1 MGPAP
6 NTVNLGACSRV
17 RRSLP
22 LLAGIW
28 VRLWFTMMFL
38 VVFSHTF
45 HGSHPLR
52 EVLVRHVRVLT
63 GLDMQIRLNELAL
76 FVPAPHASLVH
87 EPRVFGRSSQAEL
100 PSADVASHGG
110 GRTSAPPNHSSRGMV
125 SSSDPRPE
133 VEEDV
138 EEPRCNRGVRLRD
151 LRDCDPEEESLPR
164 SSFAATASCCHSW

>member
-6 NTVNLGACSRV
+6 NTVNLGTCSRI

-28 VRLWFTMMFL
+28 VRLWFTIKFL
-38 VVFSHTF
+38 VIFSHTL

-52 EVLVRHVRVLT
+52 KVLVGHVRVLT

-110 GRTSAPPNHSSRGMV
+110 A
-125 SSSDPRPE
+125 
-133 VEEDV
+133 DV
-138 EEPRCNRGVRLRD
+138 RSPEPRL
-151 LRDCDPEEESLPR
+151 
-164 SSFAATASCCHSW
+164 A